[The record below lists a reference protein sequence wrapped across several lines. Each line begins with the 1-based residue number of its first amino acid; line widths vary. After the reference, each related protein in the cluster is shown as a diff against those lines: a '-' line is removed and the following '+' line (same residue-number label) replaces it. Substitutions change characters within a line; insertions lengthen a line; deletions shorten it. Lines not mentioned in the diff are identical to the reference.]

1 MNVYIDGTHS
11 FCTAKSTGIERVVR
25 RLADGLE
32 ALPAEMPGMSARRV
46 IVVNQ
51 KFFEVDNSISKWL
64 RRFARF
70 EANAASQIPL
80 FARRALE
87 CWPKGVGGENVR
99 SVLLPG
105 PSHLGGYNIPFRV
118 VQRSVIRFWAA
129 CRKPVSF
136 QSGDFLLM
144 ADAYWGKR
152 NVWSVVQKAKEKGA
166 SVATVFYDMIPITHV
181 DFVGYKRSLKFRKYL
196 GDIVTNSDLILAI
209 SNTVRNQLCEYLS
222 NSREYR
228 QISSERIQSFRL
240 GADVS
245 HLTGEVRQKVRDYF
259 EPNMDCDG
267 TRPYLVVGTLD
278 PRKNHMQVIDAVE
291 QLADRGF
298 KRKVCF
304 VGRAGGLSDALIER
318 MGASKLA
325 GKLLDHWDDFNDI
338 DLQYAYRN
346 CEAVLM
352 PSVVEGFGLPIV
364 EALWHSAKV
373 LASDIPIHRE
383 VGGNRCE
390 YFRLHDPKSL
400 ADLILMS
407 EKVPKLDLKSNA
419 HVTSWRESAMEVLAK
434 RTQMDSRRRAA

>member
-46 IVVNQ
+46 IVVNK
-51 KFFEVDNSISKWL
+51 KFFEVDASISKWL
-64 RRFARF
+64 QRFARF
-70 EANAASQIPL
+70 EANAASHIPP
-80 FARRALE
+80 FVHRALE
-87 CWPKGVGGENVR
+87 SLPKSLGGERVR
-99 SVLLPG
+99 SVLLPN

-118 VQRSVIRFWAA
+118 LQRSVMRFWATS
-129 CRKPVSF
+129 RKPISF

-152 NVWSVVQKAKEKGA
+152 NVWSVVQKAKEQGA

-181 DFVGYKRSLKFRKYL
+181 EFVGYKRSLKFRKYL
-196 GDIVTNSDLILAI
+196 GEVVTNSDLILAI
-209 SNTVRNQLCEYLS
+209 SNTVRNQLREYLS
-222 NSREYR
+222 KSKEYR

-245 HLTGEVRQKVRDYF
+245 HVAGQVRQNVQDYF
-259 EPNMDCDG
+259 EPDRDCDG

-278 PRKNHMQVIDAVE
+278 PRKNHMQVIDAIE
-291 QLADRGF
+291 QLADRGI

-318 MGASKLA
+318 MRSSRLTCKQ
-325 GKLLDHWDDFNDI
+325 LDHWDDFNDI

-346 CEAVLM
+346 CEAVVM
-352 PSVVEGFGLPIV
+352 PSIVEGFGLPIV

-390 YFRLHDPKSL
+390 YFRLHDPSSL
-400 ADLILMS
+400 SDLILKS
-407 EKVPKLDLKSNA
+407 EKIPKPDLGLNA
-419 HVTSWRESAMEVLAK
+419 HVTSWRESAMEILAK
-434 RTQMDSRRRAA
+434 RAQADSRLRAA